1 MQGRK
6 QNISQDS
13 SRWKD
18 RTASEGYD
26 GVRTCIGIDANQF
39 MEVPFTEEKLL
50 EYILN
55 PSNLN
60 RAYRQVVSNKGSSG
74 IDGMSTD
81 DLLSWLHVHSDALVS
96 SLYQGTYRP
105 NPVRRAEIPKDNG
118 KTRPLGIPTVVDRF
132 IQQAISQV
140 LTMLYDRT
148 FSRFSYGF
156 RPGRN
161 AHQALQQAQSIIN
174 AGYHYAV
181 DIDLEKFFDTVH
193 QSRLIEIL
201 SLRVKDGRVI
211 SLIHKY
217 LRSGVMI
224 GSRHEV
230 SDTGVPQGS
239 PLSPLLG
246 NIMLDELDKEL
257 ERRGHPFVRYA
268 DDGLIFSRS
277 SRAAARVQTSI
288 TRFIEARLYLRVN
301 KEKTRSGAVRGMK
314 FLGYSFY
321 YSKGVC
327 RLCVHPKSSD
337 KMRTRLK
344 ELTSRSNGMGY
355 AIRKTALK
363 QFVRGWVEYFRL
375 ADMKGLL
382 QRTDAWLR
390 RRIRMCIW
398 KSWKKVKTRFK
409 NLIRCGID
417 KHKSWMW
424 ANTRN
429 GYWHTANSF
438 ILTTSVTNDRLRTA
452 GYVFLSDIYVKMA
465 SQIKNRRIPNGTYGG
480 VGGRNGK

>member
-1 MQGRK
+1 MQGRQ
-6 QNISQDS
+6 QNISQDN
-13 SRWKD
+13 SRQKD

-26 GVRTCIGIDANQF
+26 GVQTCIGIDEEQF
-39 MEVPFTEEKLL
+39 TEVPFTEDTLL
-50 EYILN
+50 EYILS
-55 PSNLN
+55 PANLN

-74 IDGMSTD
+74 IDKMSTD
-81 DLLSWLHVHSDALVS
+81 ELLSWLRVHKEELVS
-96 SLYQGTYRP
+96 SLYLGTYRP
-105 NPVRRAEIPKDNG
+105 NPVRRVEIPKDNG
-118 KTRPLGIPTVVDRF
+118 KTRPLGIPTVIDRF

-140 LTMLYDRT
+140 LTLIYDRS

-174 AGYHYAV
+174 DGYRYAV

-201 SLRVKDGRVI
+201 SRKIKDGRVI

-224 GSRHEV
+224 GQRHEV
-230 SDTGVPQGS
+230 SETGVPQGS

-257 ERRGHPFVRYA
+257 EGRGHPFVRYA
-268 DDGLIFSRS
+268 DDGLIFCRS
-277 SRAAARVQTSI
+277 ARAAERVQSSI
-288 TRFIEARLYLRVN
+288 TRFIEKYLYLRVN
-301 KEKTRSGAVRGMK
+301 REKTRSGAVRGMK

-321 YSKGVC
+321 YRKGEC

-337 KMRTRLK
+337 KMQSRLK

-355 AIRKTALK
+355 ENRKTGLK
-363 QFVRGWVEYFRL
+363 QFILGWVEYFRL

-382 QRTDAWLR
+382 QKTDEWLR

-417 KHKSWMW
+417 KHKAWMW
-424 ANTRN
+424 ANTRK
-429 GYWHTANSF
+429 GYWHTSNSF
-438 ILTTSVTNDRLRTA
+438 ILTTSVTNDRLRQA
-452 GYVFLSDIYVKMA
+452 GYVFLSDIYVKWHR
-465 SQIKNRRIPNGTYGG
+465 K
-480 VGGRNGK
+480 

>member
-6 QNISQDS
+6 QNISQDN
-13 SRWKD
+13 SRRKD

-26 GVRTCIGIDANQF
+26 GVQTCIGINEHQF
-39 MEVPFTEEKLL
+39 TEVPFTEEKML
-50 EYILN
+50 EYILC
-55 PSNLN
+55 PANLN
-60 RAYRQVVSNKGSSG
+60 RAYRQVASNRGSSG
-74 IDGMSTD
+74 IDGMTTKE
-81 DLLSWLHVHSDALVS
+81 LLSWLREHKEELLT

-105 NPVRRAEIPKDNG
+105 NPVRRVEIPKDSG

-132 IQQAISQV
+132 IQQALSQV
-140 LTMLYDRT
+140 LTLIYDRS
-148 FSRFSYGF
+148 FSRFSFGF

-174 AGYHYAV
+174 EGYGYAV
-181 DIDLEKFFDTVH
+181 DIDLEKFFDTVN

-201 SLRVKDGRVI
+201 SRKIKDGRVL

-230 SDTGVPQGS
+230 SETGVPQGS

-268 DDGLIFSRS
+268 DDGLIFCRS
-277 SRAAARVQTSI
+277 ARAAARVQTSI
-288 TRFIEARLYLRVN
+288 TRFIETRLYLRVN
-301 KEKTRSGAVRGMK
+301 GEKTRNGEVRGMK

-321 YSKGVC
+321 YSKGSC
-327 RLCVHPKSSD
+327 RLCVHSKSSD

-344 ELTSRSNGMGY
+344 DLTSRSNGMGY
-355 AIRKTALK
+355 ESRKTALK
-363 QFVRGWVEYFRL
+363 QFVRGWVEYFKL

-382 QRTDAWLR
+382 QRTDEWLR
-390 RRIRMCIW
+390 RRLRMCIW

-417 KHKSWMW
+417 KQKSWMW
-424 ANTRN
+424 ANTSK

-438 ILTTSVTNDRLRTA
+438 ILTTSVSNDRLRQA
-452 GYVFLSDIYVKMA
+452 GYVFLSDIYVKWHR
-465 SQIKNRRIPNGTYGG
+465 K
-480 VGGRNGK
+480 